1 MHNMTQEDTV
11 RLNLVKLF
19 KHFGNSNMPV
29 NESVFAEYCK
39 KEGIADISFEQ
50 YQDRLL
56 DYKQDQVIKE
66 SLPHVFRILA
76 ENAELHISD
85 FDLSSKVEE
94 TAQRISKVQA
104 EIAHLFKRADV
115 PYDQHGDITYTIS
128 RIVNALLDQATDTN
142 RKDITLVIEHMGRK
156 QFGRDITMADIA
168 EYNQNEIRKS

>member
-1 MHNMTQEDTV
+1 MTQEDQI

-19 KHFGNSNMPV
+19 KHFGDSSMPV
-29 NESVFAEYCK
+29 TESVFTEYCN
-39 KEGIADISFEQ
+39 KEGIKDISFEQ
-50 YQDRLL
+50 YSDRLL

-66 SLPHVFRILA
+66 TMPHVFRILA
-76 ENAELHISD
+76 ENPELHISE
-85 FDLSSKVEE
+85 FDLSTKVDE
-94 TAQRISKVQA
+94 TAKRIAKVQG
-104 EIAHLFKRADV
+104 EIAHLLKRADV
-115 PYDQHGDITYTIS
+115 PYDGHGDIMFTIS